1 MTQLENEMLNE
12 LSVAQ
17 GFTNDLAAN
26 LTAKGVPAS
35 NTEGLDTLVPK
46 VLEIEK
52 PPYDEWQEGF
62 GVDWDSVVANAPM
75 INAYRILHV
84 YTKVEL
90 LRMGSTFPT
99 AVEIYTYN
107 GSVYRPLTMDA
118 NKQLAFINDD
128 YITNTSD
135 SLQYVCVLF
144 GGTLSHTQSFQ
155 YLPVVYS
162 NSKSYR
168 QTTDGVAYD
177 DKYIN
182 LLEKDYPYV
191 PLIRGIDCYRIE
203 GVIIHPTL
211 EHLTYQVASNQVEIV
226 AIYGT
231 DAQVRLLK
239 NIIDT
244 LPQGVQFVFN
254 RFQNYDI
261 KISDEKLAD
270 LFYNDWIYN
279 NSSVTQYRFPTSNNV
294 KTFKLNPN
302 YQLKT
307 SGTSG
312 YNYLSGLPNAMYL
325 TGTVTEDQTSTATD
339 GMHWFASLGWTMLK
353 NFPMWTVLE
362 GASTG
367 CLLPMVSQANENLY
381 GKGSFWF
388 YSKNLERKYFCE
400 FDENGTIIED
410 PTKYFLCNLPVQNIS
425 HANIYVRFYD
435 LTFKNNYTAAQQNL
449 IRTYLANK
457 KWNLVW

>member
-1 MTQLENEMLNE
+1 
-12 LSVAQ
+12 
-17 GFTNDLAAN
+17 
-26 LTAKGVPAS
+26 
-35 NTEGLDTLVPK
+35 
-46 VLEIEK
+46 
-52 PPYDEWQEGF
+52 
-62 GVDWDSVVANAPM
+62 
-75 INAYRILHV
+75 
-84 YTKVEL
+84 
-90 LRMGSTFPT
+90 
-99 AVEIYTYN
+99 
-107 GSVYRPLTMDA
+107 MDA

-144 GGTLSHTQSFQ
+144 GGTNLSTASGGYFQ

-168 QTTDGVAYD
+168 QTTDD
-177 DKYIN
+177 DRHIN
-182 LLEKDYPYV
+182 LLELDYPYV

-279 NSSVTQYRFPTSNNV
+279 NSSVTLYRFPTSNNV

-302 YQLKT
+302 YQLKA
-307 SGTSG
+307 SAGGS
-312 YNYLSGLPNAMYL
+312 YLSGLPNAVYL
-325 TGTVTEDQTSTATD
+325 TGTVTEDQTSTAAD
-339 GMHWFASLGWTMLK
+339 GLHWFANLGWTLLH

-367 CLLPMVSQANENLY
+367 CLLPMVSQINENLY

-425 HANIYVRFYD
+425 HVNIYVRFYD
-435 LTFKNNYTAAQQNL
+435 LTSQQNA

>member
-1 MTQLENEMLNE
+1 MSILHEQTLYELE
-12 LSVAQ
+12 VAQ

-62 GVDWDSVVANAPM
+62 GYNWDSVVSNAPM
-75 INAYRILHV
+75 MNTSRILHV
-84 YTKVEL
+84 YTKVEIL
-90 LRMGSTFPT
+90 KMLSTFPT
-99 AVEIYTYN
+99 DVEIYTYN
-107 GSVYRPLTMDA
+107 GSVYRQITMDA

-144 GGTLSHTQSFQ
+144 GGTNLSHTSQYFQ
-155 YLPVVYS
+155 NLPIVYS

-168 QTTDGVAYD
+168 QPTYD
-177 DKYIN
+177 DRYIN
-182 LLEKDYPYV
+182 LLEQDYPYE

-244 LPQGVQFVFN
+244 LPQGVQFVFT

-279 NSSVTQYRFPTSNNV
+279 NSSETLYRFRASNNV

-302 YQLKT
+302 YQLKA
-307 SGTSG
+307 SAAGG
-312 YNYLSGLPNAMYL
+312 YNYLNGLPNAVYL
-325 TGTVTEDQTSTATD
+325 TGTVTEDQTSTAYD
-339 GMHWFASLGWTMLK
+339 GMHWFSNSGWTMLK

-381 GKGSFWF
+381 GKGSFGF
-388 YSKNLERKYFCE
+388 YSPNLEARYFCE

-425 HANIYVRFYD
+425 HANIYVRFFD